1 MKEVMVHIYR
11 KIKQISSPFFRSC
24 CLVTFKKSRGH
35 LPLVTFGYYQDGGSL
50 ISSFSRSSKMAAMS
64 NSRPWGRHAQSIF
77 RPEVASSPFLFPGP
91 SRLRRSLARSRA
103 ARFARP
109 NRRACS
115 QATQKLVRATFVLY
129 MITKGLPSYNYYKIT
144 IANFSSFFLSCT

>member
-35 LPLVTFGYYQDGGSL
+35 LPLVTFGYYQDGRSL

-64 NSRPWGRHAQSIF
+64 NSRPWGRHAQSISRGLNIDRCIKGCFDKKRIKDLGWFAKTEMVGCCKLLLYANESRDDCAVYF
-77 RPEVASSPFLFPGP
+77 R
-91 SRLRRSLARSRA
+91 R
-103 ARFARP
+103 
-109 NRRACS
+109 
-115 QATQKLVRATFVLY
+115 
-129 MITKGLPSYNYYKIT
+129 
-144 IANFSSFFLSCT
+144 